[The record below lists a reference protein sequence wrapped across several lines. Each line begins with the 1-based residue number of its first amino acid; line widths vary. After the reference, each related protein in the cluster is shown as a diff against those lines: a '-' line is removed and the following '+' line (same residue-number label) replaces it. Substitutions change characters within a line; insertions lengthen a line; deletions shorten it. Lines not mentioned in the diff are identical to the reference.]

1 MKYLLVAIAAL
12 PGLAVA
18 SDQSNGWALTHH
30 WLGFASLG
38 IFFIAYGFVIFEEQL
53 HMRKSKPVMLA
64 AGLIWIL
71 IALVYGNLGYLV
83 LPRSSGHLVKS
94 G

>member
-1 MKYLLVAIAAL
+1 MAVAAL

-18 SDQSNGWALTHH
+18 SDQSNGLTVTRHR
-30 WLGFASLG
+30 LGFASLG
-38 IFFIAYGFVIFEEQL
+38 IFFIAYGFVLFVEQL
-53 HMRKSKPVMLA
+53 QMRKSKPVMLA
-64 AGLIWIL
+64 AGLIWVL